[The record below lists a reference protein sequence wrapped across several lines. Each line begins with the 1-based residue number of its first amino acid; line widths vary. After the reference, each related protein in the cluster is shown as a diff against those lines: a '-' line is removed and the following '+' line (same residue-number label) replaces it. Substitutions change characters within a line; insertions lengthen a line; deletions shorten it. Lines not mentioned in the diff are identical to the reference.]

1 MNSFLFIV
9 ILLFF
14 SFLSVSALASA
25 TLPITQTACQAVFC
39 AKKNGKCGQIVRF
52 GDKMSDFV
60 TKFLPSFDPY
70 RGLWQ
75 PKCPLST
82 ELLSLSGHCDAC
94 YGSGHRHDSRIV
106 PAGATAW

>member
-1 MNSFLFIV
+1 MNSFL
-9 ILLFF
+9 LLLDFYFF
-14 SFLSVSALASA
+14 VSVRLCSRIGDASYNANRVPTNYFQIFLSFLTNCPL
-25 TLPITQTACQAVFC
+25 
-39 AKKNGKCGQIVRF
+39 F
-52 GDKMSDFV
+52 GDKMAGCL

-94 YGSGHRHDSRIV
+94 YGSGHRHDSRIA
-106 PAGATAW
+106 PAGATAR